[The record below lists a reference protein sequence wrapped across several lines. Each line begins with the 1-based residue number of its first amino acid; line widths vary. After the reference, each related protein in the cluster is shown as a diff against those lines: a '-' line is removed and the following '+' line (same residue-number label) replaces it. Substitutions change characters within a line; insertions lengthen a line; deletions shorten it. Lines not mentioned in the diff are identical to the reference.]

1 MASPPPKREDSPGA
15 EKPRDSS
22 LTNGRSRSPRR
33 STSKN
38 NLSRSRSRSRRRSTS
53 RDRRRRSRSWS
64 RSRRRRSRSGGR
76 RRSNSRGRRN
86 NSNGGKKC
94 FVGNLEPLTDEV
106 DLEERFAPYGQ
117 LEDIYVPRDRSN
129 RANRGYAFITFFDKR
144 DAEDAC
150 REDGEELRGRRIGV
164 NLAKPRPGGDRQART
179 YVPSRDGIQGSL
191 REIRQKGSEYDRRGR
206 SRSRSRS
213 RRRYRS
219 RSNDRSR
226 SR

>member
-1 MASPPPKREDSPGA
+1 MSSPAVKEDSPAGD
-15 EKPRDSS
+15 KPRDSS
-22 LTNGRSRSPRR
+22 HPNARSRSPRR
-33 STSKN
+33 SRSN
-38 NLSRSRSRSRRRSTS
+38 PSLSRSRSRSRRRSGS
-53 RDRRRRSRSWS
+53 RERRRRSRSYS
-64 RSRRRRSRSGGR
+64 RGRRRRSRSYGR

-86 NSNGGKKC
+86 AKGGKKC
-94 FVGNLEPLTDEV
+94 FIGNLEPLTDEV
-106 DLEERFAPYGQ
+106 DLEERFAPYGE

-191 REIRQKGSEYDRRGR
+191 REIRQKGRGR

-226 SR
+226 SRY